1 MHIELAR
8 QGVRFVGFRFGGRL
22 ANGTGRTLEA
32 ALEHHMHRL
41 LTVVEAGGAR
51 GLRLI
56 EEGKR
61 LCKRVCQFVKM
72 KLTES
77 SLDEPALELACF
89 ALQLPSRNAKLLT
102 PGKMGQV
109 SLKERCEQAAELL
122 ISTAGDHVEG
132 EMLER
137 ATTILREMPHRNTK
151 MDEAKLLA
159 DSVNLDDFG
168 ITGLI
173 SQAMQLSRQN
183 AGVEQ
188 VADGFQKRRDYGY
201 WEARL
206 KDGFHY
212 EPVRKLARDRLKYAT
227 QVVDLL
233 LAELKEDQGL

>member
-1 MHIELAR
+1 MD
-8 QGVRFVGFRFGGRL
+8 QK
-22 ANGTGRTLEA
+22 
-32 ALEHHMHRL
+32 LEHHMHRL

-61 LCKRVCQFVKM
+61 LCKRVCQFVHM
-72 KLTES
+72 KLAEN
-77 SLDEPALELACF
+77 SLDENALELACF
-89 ALQLPSRNAKLLT
+89 ALQLPSRNVKLLT

-109 SLKERCEQAAELL
+109 SLKDRCEQAAELL
-122 ISTAGDHVEG
+122 ISAAADYVEP

-137 ATTILREMPHRNTK
+137 ATMILREMPHRNTQ
-151 MDEAKLLA
+151 MDEARLLA

-168 ITGLI
+168 VTGLI
-173 SQAMQLSRQN
+173 MQAMQMSRQN

-188 VADGFQKRRDYGY
+188 VADGFQKRREYGY

-212 EPVRKLARDRLKYAT
+212 EPVRKLARQRLKYASEM
-227 QVVDLL
+227 VDLL

>member
-1 MHIELAR
+1 M
-8 QGVRFVGFRFGGRL
+8 
-22 ANGTGRTLEA
+22 EA
-32 ALEHHMHRL
+32 ELEHHMHRL
-41 LTVVEAGGAR
+41 LTVVEAGGVK
-51 GLRLI
+51 GLRLV

-61 LCKRVCQFVKM
+61 LCKRVCLFVKM
-72 KLTES
+72 NLTEN
-77 SLDEPALELACF
+77 SLDKDALELACF
-89 ALQLPSRNAKLLT
+89 ALQLPARNVKLLI

-109 SLKERCEQAAELL
+109 SLKDRCEQAAELL
-122 ISTAGDHVEG
+122 ISMAADYVEG
-132 EMLER
+132 ELLER

-151 MDEAKLLA
+151 MDEARLLA

-173 SQAMQLSRQN
+173 MQAMQMSRQN

-188 VADGFQKRRDYGY
+188 VADGFQKRQQYGY

-212 EPVRKLARDRLKYAT
+212 EPVRKMARERLKYT
-227 QVVDLL
+227 SEMVDLL

>member
-1 MHIELAR
+1 
-8 QGVRFVGFRFGGRL
+8 
-22 ANGTGRTLEA
+22 
-32 ALEHHMHRL
+32 MHRL

-61 LCKRVCQFVKM
+61 LCKRVKQFVKM
-72 KLTES
+72 HLTEN
-77 SLDEPALELACF
+77 SLDEDALELACF

-109 SLKERCEQAAELL
+109 SLKERSEQAAELL
-122 ISTAGDHVEG
+122 ISTAAEHVDAEL
-132 EMLER
+132 LER
-137 ATTILREMPHRNTK
+137 ATTILREIPQRNSK
-151 MDEAKLLA
+151 MEEARLLA

-173 SQAMQLSRQN
+173 AQAMQLSRQN

>member
-8 QGVRFVGFRFGGRL
+8 QG
-22 ANGTGRTLEA
+22 GTGRTLKAE
-32 ALEHHMHRL
+32 LEHHMHRL

-51 GLRLI
+51 GPRLI
-56 EEGKR
+56 DDGKR
-61 LCKRVCQFVKM
+61 LCKRVKQFVKM
-72 KLTES
+72 HLTEN
-77 SLDEPALELACF
+77 SLDEDALELACF

-102 PGKMGQV
+102 PGKMGSV

-122 ISTAGDHVEG
+122 ISTAAEHVEA
-132 EMLER
+132 ELLER
-137 ATTILREMPHRNTK
+137 ATTILREMPQRNTK
-151 MDEAKLLA
+151 MEEARLLA

-168 ITGLI
+168 IIGLI

-188 VADGFQKRRDYGY
+188 VADGFQKRREYGY

-212 EPVRKLARDRLKYAT
+212 EPLRKLAKDRLKYAT

>member
-1 MHIELAR
+1 MHIEFAR
-8 QGVRFVGFRFGGRL
+8 AGRD
-22 ANGTGRTLEA
+22 GKDLEQK
-32 ALEHHMHRL
+32 LEHHMYRL

-51 GLRLI
+51 GVRLI

-61 LCKRVCQFVKM
+61 LCKRVQQFVNL
-72 KLTES
+72 KLSENHVD
-77 SLDEPALELACF
+77 DEALELACF
-89 ALQLPSRNAKLLT
+89 ALQLPSKNVKLLT

-109 SLKERCEQAAELL
+109 SLKDRCEQAAELL
-122 ISTAGDHVEG
+122 ISTAADHVEPDL
-132 EMLER
+132 LER
-137 ATTILREMPHRNTK
+137 ATTILRAMPHRNTK
-151 MDEAKLLA
+151 MDEARLLA
-159 DSVNLDDFG
+159 DAVNLDDFG

-173 SQAMQLSRQN
+173 MQAMQLSRQN

-212 EPVRKLARDRLKYAT
+212 EPVRKLARERLKYAT

>member
-1 MHIELAR
+1 MMASVAEL
-8 QGVRFVGFRFGGRL
+8 VGKE
-22 ANGTGRTLEA
+22 LEQK
-32 ALEHHMHRL
+32 LEHHLHRL

-51 GLRLI
+51 GLRLV

-61 LCKRVCQFVKM
+61 LCKRVHQFVNM
-72 KLTES
+72 RLVENS
-77 SLDEPALELACF
+77 VDEVGLELACF
-89 ALQLPSRNAKLLT
+89 ALQLPSRNNNKLLP

-109 SLKERCEQAAELL
+109 SLKDRCEQSAELL
-122 ISTAGDHVEG
+122 ISTASDHVDSEL
-132 EMLER
+132 LEQ
-137 ATTILREMPHRNTK
+137 ATTILREMPHRSTK

-173 SQAMQLSRQN
+173 MQAMQLSRQN

-212 EPVRKLARDRLKYAT
+212 EPVRKLARERLKRAT
-227 QVVDLL
+227 QMVDLL
-233 LAELKEDQGL
+233 LDELREDQAL

>member
-1 MHIELAR
+1 LKAE
-8 QGVRFVGFRFGGRL
+8 
-22 ANGTGRTLEA
+22 
-32 ALEHHMHRL
+32 LEHHMHRL

-51 GLRLI
+51 GVRLI
-56 EEGKR
+56 VEGKR
-61 LCKRVCQFVKM
+61 LCKRVCQFVNM
-72 KLTES
+72 KLTEN
-77 SLDEPALELACF
+77 SLDEDALELACF
-89 ALQLPSRNAKLLT
+89 ALQLPSRNSKLLT

-109 SLKERCEQAAELL
+109 SLKDRCEQAAELL
-122 ISTAGDHVEG
+122 ISTASDYVEA
-132 EMLER
+132 ELLER

-151 MDEAKLLA
+151 MDEARLLA

-173 SQAMQLSRQN
+173 TQAMQLSRQN

-188 VADGFQKRRDYGY
+188 VADGFQKRREYGY

-206 KDGFHY
+206 NDGFHY
-212 EPVRKLARDRLKYAT
+212 EPVRKMARERLKYAS

>member
-1 MHIELAR
+1 M
-8 QGVRFVGFRFGGRL
+8 GKD
-22 ANGTGRTLEA
+22 LEQK
-32 ALEHHMHRL
+32 LEHHMHRL
-41 LTVVEAGGAR
+41 LTVVEAGGVR

-61 LCKRVCQFVKM
+61 LCRRVRQFVNL
-72 KLTES
+72 KLVEDAV
-77 SLDEPALELACF
+77 DEDALELACF
-89 ALQLPSRNAKLLT
+89 ALQLPARNVKLLT

-109 SLKERCEQAAELL
+109 SLKDRCEQSAELL
-122 ISTAGDHVEG
+122 ISTASDYVEPDL
-132 EMLER
+132 LER

-159 DSVNLDDFG
+159 DAVNLDDFG

-173 SQAMQLSRQN
+173 MQAMQLSRQN

-188 VADGFQKRRDYGY
+188 VVDGFQKRREYGY

-206 KDGFHY
+206 KDGFFY
-212 EPVRKLARDRLKYAT
+212 EPVRKLARERLKRASEM
-227 QVVDLL
+227 VDLL

>member
-1 MHIELAR
+1 MHIDLG
-8 QGVRFVGFRFGGRL
+8 QQVRG
-22 ANGTGRTLEA
+22 NGRTLEA
-32 ALEHHMHRL
+32 ELEHHMHRL

-51 GLRLI
+51 GVRLV

-61 LCKRVCQFVKM
+61 LCKRVCLFVKM
-72 KLTES
+72 KLTEN

-89 ALQLPSRNAKLLT
+89 ALQLPSRNAKCLT

-109 SLKERCEQAAELL
+109 SLKERCEHAAELL
-122 ISTAGDHVEG
+122 ISTAADHVEG
-132 EMLER
+132 ELLER
-137 ATTILREMPHRNTK
+137 ATTILREMPQRNTK
-151 MDEAKLLA
+151 TDEAKLLA

-227 QVVDLL
+227 HVVDLL